1 MPPFWRIFWG
11 KFASSHHQYM
21 PLPGP
26 LAPPLS
32 NRPSLKIT
40 ALSYSWTTLQILLDL
55 QIAIN
60 WFWCWPWSRRK
71 GWRAAWQGPSPKRL
85 GWGPARRGRLQ
96 THSRQLR
103 RWDILDIRGE
113 RIIRYSNIIRITNI
127 RICIRPQIETR
138 ILFVFVFVQKFGSE
152 YHLYSHSV
160 ILKIRILFA

>member
-1 MPPFWRIFWG
+1 MPHFWRIFWG
-11 KFASSHHQYM
+11 KFASSHHQYI

-32 NRPSLKIT
+32 SRPSLKIT
-40 ALSYSWTTLQILLDL
+40 ALSYSCTTLQILLDL

-103 RWDILDIRGE
+103 WDIWRHFLKLFLEPFESAFWFGATSQAF
-113 RIIRYSNIIRITNI
+113 IIII
-127 RICIRPQIETR
+127 
-138 ILFVFVFVQKFGSE
+138 ILPSFS
-152 YHLYSHSV
+152 
-160 ILKIRILFA
+160 ILNVSCSLWARKLLFAVTFLNLKYDSI